1 MGFHCFQGDPAIMCQ
16 YYLYFFIF
24 CFVIYGSYGVADFII
39 VAIFPEFVCECVSTY
54 IVLILEGQF
63 FSQNILRRQKLTS
76 NFLFI
81 IPKQSQNQLLFL
93 IFQIIN
99 VTSLGGLII
108 RGGQVVIYY

>member
-1 MGFHCFQGDPAIMCQ
+1 MEAMVWLISQLQQ
-16 YYLYFFIF
+16 Y
-24 CFVIYGSYGVADFII
+24 
-39 VAIFPEFVCECVSTY
+39 FPSLCVSVQVLISTY
-54 IVLILEGQF
+54 IVIVNRSYVVYQILEGRF